1 MSTRRKAAL
10 LIIAGLLALTLGS
23 LLGLSNHSEE
33 SAARQKL
40 DNLLGQADTLPFA
53 ENRPSEH
60 IPLEAPN
67 LQAPPEN
74 PNNTPN
80 ATEPLGSDPLAS
92 EPPGFLGLPIPN
104 PLAGNVPDSG
114 VDVQEYAANYVLRI
128 PLTDPVDARNVKVN
142 VTPHHIEVSGK
153 IGRREQ
159 GVSFSSSFMQSF
171 STSQAVLPDKV
182 TQAIQKT
189 GSKTDLVIT
198 VPKQHPGQGNS
209 KLEPPPAPE
218 APGAPNAP
226 QAPQGLLQDD
236 SNTGH
241 RVI

>member
-1 MSTRRKAAL
+1 MSKRRKAAL
-10 LIIAGLLALTLGS
+10 LFFAGLLTLVLWS
-23 LLGLSNHSEE
+23 LLGLSNHTEE
-33 SAARQKL
+33 TAARQKL

-53 ENRPSEH
+53 ENGPSER
-60 IPLEAPN
+60 IPLDAPN
-67 LQAPPEN
+67 EN
-74 PNNTPN
+74 PNETPN
-80 ATEPLGSDPLAS
+80 TTDPLGSNPLAS
-92 EPPGFLGLPIPN
+92 APPGFLGLPIPN

-128 PLTDPVDARNVKVN
+128 PLTDPADARNVKVN

-159 GVSFSSSFMQSF
+159 SVSFSSSFVQSF
-171 STSQAVLPDKV
+171 STSQTVLPDKV

-189 GSKTDLVIT
+189 GSKTELVIT

-209 KLEPPPAPE
+209 KLAPPLAPE

-226 QAPQGLLQDD
+226 QPPEELLQDD
-236 SNTGH
+236 TSTGH